1 MEKLKPCPFCGGK
14 AIFSTTLNRSS
25 HYSRG
30 LDFEIKCEDC
40 GIKLPSSF
48 TMDFN
53 LTEDGE
59 INILNDLRPQA
70 IRTWNMRGN

>member
-1 MEKLKPCPFCGGK
+1 MEKLNPCPFCGGK
-14 AIFSTTLNRSS
+14 AIFNTTSIKSS
-25 HYSRG
+25 HYSCG
-30 LDFEIKCEDC
+30 FDFKIECKDC

-48 TMDFN
+48 TMDFK

-70 IRTWNMRGN
+70 IRTWNMRIN